1 MTQGLIQPLS
11 PVWRLESTVNKSPEE
26 EENQYLSDERINE
39 VVKKAKR
46 KAVLKTVLLSI
57 VGAGVPAYAAGYF
70 NQPWL
75 LVISGAYVLWI
86 LLRN

>member
-1 MTQGLIQPLS
+1 M
-11 PVWRLESTVNKSPEE
+11 NKSPEE